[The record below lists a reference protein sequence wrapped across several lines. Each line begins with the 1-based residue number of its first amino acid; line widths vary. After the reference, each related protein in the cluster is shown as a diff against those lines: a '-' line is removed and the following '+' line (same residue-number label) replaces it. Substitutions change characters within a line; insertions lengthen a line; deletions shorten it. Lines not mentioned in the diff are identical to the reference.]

1 VSRERRLKP
10 KAPTT
15 LAIDVSEV
23 NKRKSKQRLKHSG
36 DFAYLLDALIYH
48 LRIEE
53 DKSVEELD
61 RFGRSL
67 RPQ

>member
-1 VSRERRLKP
+1 M
-10 KAPTT
+10 
-15 LAIDVSEV
+15 DVSEV

-36 DFAYLLDALIYH
+36 YFAYLLDALIYH